1 MGTLKNQ
8 TIRAKFN
15 VLSNDL
21 SYEIEH
27 VKQLAKEH
35 GIDVSEAIKLLQ
47 ILEYRRRTDF
57 MIDNGD
63 RHDEQLAGFAE
74 LIEKFLKDQ
83 E

>member
-8 TIRAKFN
+8 TIRAKFK
-15 VLSNDL
+15 VLSTEL

-27 VKQLAKEH
+27 MQALCVEH
-35 GIDVSEAIKLLQ
+35 EIELSEAIALLQ
-47 ILEYRRRTDF
+47 VLEYRRRTDF

-74 LIEKFLKDQ
+74 LIEKFLKNQ
-83 E
+83 G